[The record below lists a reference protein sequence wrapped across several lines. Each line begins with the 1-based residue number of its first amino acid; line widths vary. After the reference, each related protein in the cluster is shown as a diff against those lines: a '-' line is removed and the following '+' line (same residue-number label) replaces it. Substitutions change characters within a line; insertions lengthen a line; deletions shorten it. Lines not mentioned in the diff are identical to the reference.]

1 MPASTDTPARTPNLR
16 AALNPATAKPPAEC
30 PHCGCKRVTR
40 KGIRKKKLER
50 VQLWQCGR
58 CRRVATPAPAHVRN
72 TTYPPRLILDA
83 LTTYNLGHSLAE
95 TAKRIHARTARAVPL
110 STLSRWITAYKPFT
124 SYAGLRARG
133 LALFPA
139 RKTLMRVKL
148 YHRQVYEFAYHRPK
162 LALLTGSGDLADQI
176 GTPPNPASDTLTSNT
191 STSIPGDD
199 AVHARSRRQP
209 RFAPLASFLERVPD
223 QCPHA
228 LFRASARASQAASA
242 FIADS
247 KRIAIPKENTATRM
261 AALVLPT
268 TGDNHARHAALQR
281 FMLANDSTTVAVEV
295 PIWLHAEDIAA
306 IERRWGIELLPQ
318 AATAPSEG
326 EARSITGHIDFLQI
340 RNGAI
345 HILDYKPDATTG
357 KPFAQ
362 LTLYALALSHLTGI
376 PLFDF
381 KCAWFNERQYCEFFP
396 RTVLARKD
404 RHY

>member
-1 MPASTDTPARTPNLR
+1 MPASTDIPACTPNLR

-83 LTTYNLGHSLAE
+83 KNILM
-95 TAKRIHARTARAVPL
+95 
-110 STLSRWITAYKPFT
+110 LSRWITAYKPFT

-162 LALLTGSGDLADQI
+162 LALLTGSGDRADANSA
-176 GTPPNPASDTLTSNT
+176 PANSASDTLTSNA

-199 AVHARSRRQP
+199 ALHARSRCQP
-209 RFAPLASFLERVPD
+209 RFAPLASFLERVPS

-228 LFRASARASQAASA
+228 LFRASARASQAASP
-242 FIADS
+242 FIADN
-247 KRIAIPKENTATRM
+247 KRIAIPKENTATRT
-261 AALVLPT
+261 AAFVLPT
-268 TGDNHARHAALQR
+268 TGNNHARHAALQR
-281 FMLANDSTTVAVEV
+281 FMLANDSTTIAVEV
-295 PIWLHAEDIAA
+295 PIWLHADDIAA
-306 IERRWGIELLPQ
+306 IERRWNIELFPK
-318 AATAPSEG
+318 AATGPSDG
-326 EARSITGHIDFLQI
+326 EPPLDHRPHRLPANPERRDPHSRLQARREHREAVRPAHPLCA
-340 RNGAI
+340 R
-345 HILDYKPDATTG
+345 P
-357 KPFAQ
+357 
-362 LTLYALALSHLTGI
+362 LAL
-376 PLFDF
+376 
-381 KCAWFNERQYCEFFP
+381 
-396 RTVLARKD
+396 D
-404 RHY
+404 RHPAVRFQVRVVQRAPVLRVLPAHGPRPQKRSLSAVTYAPTMRLNH

>member
-110 STLSRWITAYKPFT
+110 STLSRWITVYKPFT

-148 YHRQVYEFAYHRPK
+148 YRRQVYEFAYHRPK
-162 LALLTGSGDLADQI
+162 LALLTRSDDRAGANGAPANSASAAPISNTPANIRGD
-176 GTPPNPASDTLTSNT
+176 DTL
-191 STSIPGDD
+191 
-199 AVHARSRRQP
+199 HARSRRQP

-228 LFRASARASQAASA
+228 LFRASARASQAGSA
-242 FIADS
+242 FIADN

-281 FMLANDSTTVAVEV
+281 FMLANDSTTIAVEV
-295 PIWLHAEDIAA
+295 PIWLMEKDITA
-306 IERRWGIELLPQ
+306 IERRWGIELSPQ
-318 AATAPSEG
+318 ASTAPSEG
-326 EARSITGHIDFLQI
+326 EPRSITGHIDFLQI

-381 KCAWFNERQYCEFFP
+381 KCAWFNEHQYCEFFP
-396 RTVLARKD
+396 RTVLARKNA
-404 RHY
+404 R

>member
-1 MPASTDTPARTPNLR
+1 MPASTDTLACTPNLR
-16 AALNPATAKPPAEC
+16 AALNPATAKPPPEC

-176 GTPPNPASDTLTSNT
+176 GT
-191 STSIPGDD
+191 
-199 AVHARSRRQP
+199 
-209 RFAPLASFLERVPD
+209 LA
-223 QCPHA
+223 
-228 LFRASARASQAASA
+228 
-242 FIADS
+242 
-247 KRIAIPKENTATRM
+247 
-261 AALVLPT
+261 
-268 TGDNHARHAALQR
+268 
-281 FMLANDSTTVAVEV
+281 
-295 PIWLHAEDIAA
+295 
-306 IERRWGIELLPQ
+306 
-318 AATAPSEG
+318 
-326 EARSITGHIDFLQI
+326 
-340 RNGAI
+340 
-345 HILDYKPDATTG
+345 
-357 KPFAQ
+357 
-362 LTLYALALSHLTGI
+362 
-376 PLFDF
+376 
-381 KCAWFNERQYCEFFP
+381 
-396 RTVLARKD
+396 
-404 RHY
+404 

>member
-1 MPASTDTPARTPNLR
+1 MPASTDTLACTPNLR
-16 AALNPATAKPPAEC
+16 AALNPATAKPPPEC

-176 GTPPNPASDTLTSNT
+176 GTLPNPASDALTANT
-191 STSIPGDD
+191 STSIPGYD

-247 KRIAIPKENTATRM
+247 KRIAIPKENTATRT

-268 TGDNHARHAALQR
+268 TGNNHARHAALQR

-295 PIWLHAEDIAA
+295 PIWLMEKDIAA
-306 IERRWGIELLPQ
+306 IERRWGIELFPK

-396 RTVLARKD
+396 RTVLARKNT
-404 RHY
+404 R

>member
-1 MPASTDTPARTPNLR
+1 M
-16 AALNPATAKPPAEC
+16 
-30 PHCGCKRVTR
+30 
-40 KGIRKKKLER
+40 
-50 VQLWQCGR
+50 
-58 CRRVATPAPAHVRN
+58 
-72 TTYPPRLILDA
+72 RL
-83 LTTYNLGHSLAE
+83 
-95 TAKRIHARTARAVPL
+95 
-110 STLSRWITAYKPFT
+110 
-124 SYAGLRARG
+124 
-133 LALFPA
+133 
-139 RKTLMRVKL
+139 KL
-148 YHRQVYEFAYHRPK
+148 YHRQVYESRTTAPK
-162 LALLTGSGDLADQI
+162 LALLTRSDDRVGQSGTSPD
-176 GTPPNPASDTLTSNT
+176 PASDTLTTDASAN
-191 STSIPGDD
+191 IPGN

-209 RFAPLASFLERVPD
+209 RFAPLASFLVRVPD

-228 LFRASARASQAASA
+228 LFRASARASQATAA
-242 FIADS
+242 FIADN

-281 FMLANDSTTVAVEV
+281 FMLANDLTTIAVEV
-295 PIWLHAEDIAA
+295 PILLHAEDIAA
-306 IERRWGIELLPQ
+306 IERRWGIQLFPK

-396 RTVLARKD
+396 RTALARKHT
-404 RHY
+404 R